1 MTSPESKPL
10 NRGVIYGASAYV
22 TWGII
27 PIFWKYLAHVGAVEI
42 VAHRIVWTLIFAI
55 AALSAWGRMPKL
67 WAALRN
73 PKVVLTLVA
82 SALLIAV
89 NWGIF
94 IWAVTVDRIIDTSLG
109 YYINPLV
116 SFVLGVV
123 WLGERLTKLQLVAIG
138 LAVLGVLNQTVAVG
152 YLPWVSLALA
162 ISFGIYGLLRKTVA
176 VESLEGLTVEAIILA
191 PVSLAFIVYMVSSQQ
206 GAFLR
211 NGVATDLLLILA
223 GPLTAIPLLLFA
235 AGARLVRL
243 STMGFLQ
250 YLAPSIS
257 LLIAVFLY
265 GEKFTHAHAIT
276 FALIWSALALVSWEA
291 LRRDRYSVATV
302 QGGDNAS
309 PAMSSKTP

>member
-1 MTSPESKPL
+1 MTIPDAKPPL

-27 PIFWKYLAHVGAVEI
+27 PIFWKYLSHVGAVEI
-42 VAHRIVWTLIFAI
+42 VAHRIVWTLIFAL

-73 PKVVLTLVA
+73 PKVILPLVV

-123 WLGERLTKLQLVAIG
+123 WLGERLTKIQLVAIA
-138 LAVLGVLNQTVAVG
+138 LAVLGVINQTVAIG
-152 YLPWVSLALA
+152 YLPWISLALA
-162 ISFGIYGLLRKTVA
+162 ISFGFYGLIRKTVA
-176 VESLEGLTVEAIILA
+176 VESLEGLTIEAIILM
-191 PVSLAFIVYMVSSQQ
+191 PVSLAFIVYMVGTQQ
-206 GAFLR
+206 GAFMHVSL
-211 NGVATDLLLILA
+211 ATDLLLILA
-223 GPLTAIPLLLFA
+223 GPITAIPLLLFA

-265 GEKFTHAHAIT
+265 HEPFTRAHAVT

-291 LRRDRYSVATV
+291 IRRDA
-302 QGGDNAS
+302 
-309 PAMSSKTP
+309 PAAQRV

>member
-1 MTSPESKPL
+1 MGVPASPAV

-27 PIFWKYLAHVGAVEI
+27 PIFWKFLEQVGDVGAVEI
-42 VAHRIVWTLIFAI
+42 VVHRIVWTLIFAV
-55 AALSAWGRMPKL
+55 AALAAWSRLPKL

-73 PKVVLTLVA
+73 PKTVLALAA

-89 NWGIF
+89 NWGLF
-94 IWAVTVDRIIDTSLG
+94 IWAVTADRIIDTSLG

-116 SFVLGVV
+116 SFMLGVV
-123 WLGERLTKLQLVAIG
+123 WLGERLTKVQLIAVG
-138 LAVLGVLNQTVAVG
+138 LAVLGVVNQTVAVG

-162 ISFGIYGLLRKTVA
+162 VSFGIYGLIRKTVP
-176 VESLEGLTVEAIILA
+176 VESLEGLTVEALLLA
-191 PVSLAFIVYMVSSQQ
+191 PLSLGYIFYLAAKGD
-206 GAFLR
+206 GAFLHQ
-211 NGVATDLLLILA
+211 GFGLDLLLILA

-265 GEKFTHAHAIT
+265 NEPFTQAHAVT
-276 FALIWSALALVSWEA
+276 FTLIWSALALVTWEA
-291 LRRDRYSVATV
+291 FRRERYSA
-302 QGGDNAS
+302 A
-309 PAMSSKTP
+309 